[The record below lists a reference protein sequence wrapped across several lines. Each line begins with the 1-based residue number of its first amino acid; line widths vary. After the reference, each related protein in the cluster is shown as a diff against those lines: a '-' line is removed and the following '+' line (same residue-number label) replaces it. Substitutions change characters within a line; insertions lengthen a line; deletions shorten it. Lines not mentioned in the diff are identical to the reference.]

1 MEYKLSIVILIFLAK
16 NKHEYYD
23 SDGGN
28 QMLGESITK
37 LRKRRGLTQKAL
49 ADAIH
54 VTQSAVSQWENNRT
68 SPDCQQMFILSD
80 FFGVTVDDLR
90 DEKVEYEQSA
100 PKQQKSESI
109 SEREQERAIL
119 DTLDAEQLRQ
129 VLEYARFLKMQAKQE

>member
-1 MEYKLSIVILIFLAK
+1 
-16 NKHEYYD
+16 
-23 SDGGN
+23 
-28 QMLGESITK
+28 MLGESITK

-80 FFGVTVDDLR
+80 FFGVTVDELR
-90 DEKVEYEQSA
+90 DKKLEYEQSA
-100 PKQQKSESI
+100 PKQQKSESM

-129 VLEYARFLKMQAKQE
+129 VLEYARFLKMQTKQE